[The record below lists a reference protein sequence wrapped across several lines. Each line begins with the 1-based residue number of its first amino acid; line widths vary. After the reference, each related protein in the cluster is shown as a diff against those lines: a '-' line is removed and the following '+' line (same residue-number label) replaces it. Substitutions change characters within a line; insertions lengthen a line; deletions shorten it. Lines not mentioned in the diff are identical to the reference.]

1 MYLHLTP
8 YKNDIIFLMRQ
19 TLVRDYYATNILY
32 YFLCTLMISNIK
44 TENSKV
50 IDLIESYNFHV
61 KIFLFDN
68 IQKRYY
74 FSNATST
81 STWLLCSC
89 NFILFF
95 KYLNVLKW
103 KNTKLESCRSHR
115 VLQFSYKFHLHPISY
130 QRVTIFQKFS
140 LVRLRYSG
148 YLKTQISQL
157 LGLPTVHK
165 LV

>member
-81 STWLLCSC
+81 STWLLCS
-89 NFILFF
+89 
-95 KYLNVLKW
+95 
-103 KNTKLESCRSHR
+103 
-115 VLQFSYKFHLHPISY
+115 
-130 QRVTIFQKFS
+130 
-140 LVRLRYSG
+140 
-148 YLKTQISQL
+148 
-157 LGLPTVHK
+157 
-165 LV
+165 